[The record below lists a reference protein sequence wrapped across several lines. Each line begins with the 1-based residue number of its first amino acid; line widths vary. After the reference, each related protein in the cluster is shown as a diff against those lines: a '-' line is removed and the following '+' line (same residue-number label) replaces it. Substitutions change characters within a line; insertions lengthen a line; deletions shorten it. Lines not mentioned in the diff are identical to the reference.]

1 MMRRHKETQGRKS
14 KGERAVKLGIIGTGN
29 MASAILKGYLAT
41 DIDAH
46 NVYVVGHSEAKTSA
60 FASENDITACSDI
73 EELTQKCDALLI
85 AVKPKDV
92 RDVLAKVKSKLD
104 GENASKLVIS
114 IAAGISTSQLTDM
127 LTATQ
132 SADAPTAP
140 TATQSTDV
148 PATPQNTDAPTATQS
163 ADAPAAP
170 QNTDAAAMPKSAD
183 KLKKDQKQNP
193 KIIRVMPNTPAMVC
207 AGMSALCRTK
217 SVTDEE
223 FEYVMDI
230 FRSIGEAEEVPESLM
245 DAVTGV
251 SGSGPAFVYMFIE
264 ALADGAVFAGLP
276 REKAQKFAAQTV
288 LGSAMM
294 VLKTNRHPGE
304 LKDAVCSPAG
314 TTIEGV
320 KTLENAGFR
329 SAVMN
334 AVIAAAEK
342 SRNM

>member
-14 KGERAVKLGIIGTGN
+14 KGDLTVKLGIIGTGN

-41 DIDAH
+41 NTDVH

-127 LTATQ
+127 LTA
-132 SADAPTAP
+132 P
-140 TATQSTDV
+140 
-148 PATPQNTDAPTATQS
+148 QS

>member
-14 KGERAVKLGIIGTGN
+14 KGDLTVKLGIIGTGN

-41 DIDAH
+41 DTDAH

-104 GENASKLVIS
+104 GDDASKVVIS

-132 SADAPTAP
+132 SADA
-140 TATQSTDV
+140 
-148 PATPQNTDAPTATQS
+148 
-163 ADAPAAP
+163 AAAS
-170 QNTDAAAMPKSAD
+170 QNTDAAARPKSAD

-276 REKAQKFAAQTV
+276 REKAQKLAAQTV

>member
-41 DIDAH
+41 DTDAH

-127 LTATQ
+127 LTA
-132 SADAPTAP
+132 
-140 TATQSTDV
+140 
-148 PATPQNTDAPTATQS
+148 PQNTDAPTAPQS

-170 QNTDAAAMPKSAD
+170 QNTDAAAASQNTDAAAMPKSAE

>member
-14 KGERAVKLGIIGTGN
+14 KGDLTVKLGIIGTGN

-41 DIDAH
+41 DTDAH

-104 GENASKLVIS
+104 GDDASKVVIS

-132 SADAPTAP
+132 SADA
-140 TATQSTDV
+140 
-148 PATPQNTDAPTATQS
+148 
-163 ADAPAAP
+163 AAAS
-170 QNTDAAAMPKSAD
+170 QNTDAAARPKSAD

>member
-14 KGERAVKLGIIGTGN
+14 KGDLTVKLGIIGTGN

-41 DIDAH
+41 NTDVH

-132 SADAPTAP
+132 SADAP
-140 TATQSTDV
+140 
-148 PATPQNTDAPTATQS
+148 
-163 ADAPAAP
+163 AAP
-170 QNTDAAAMPKSAD
+170 QNTDAAAMPKSAE

>member
-41 DIDAH
+41 DTDAH

-140 TATQSTDV
+140 
-148 PATPQNTDAPTATQS
+148 QS

>member
-14 KGERAVKLGIIGTGN
+14 KGDLTVKLGIIGTGN

-41 DIDAH
+41 DTDAH

-104 GENASKLVIS
+104 GDDASKVVIS

-132 SADAPTAP
+132 SADA
-140 TATQSTDV
+140 
-148 PATPQNTDAPTATQS
+148 
-163 ADAPAAP
+163 AAAS
-170 QNTDAAAMPKSAD
+170 QNTDAAARPKSAD

-193 KIIRVMPNTPAMVC
+193 KIIRVMPNTPAMVW